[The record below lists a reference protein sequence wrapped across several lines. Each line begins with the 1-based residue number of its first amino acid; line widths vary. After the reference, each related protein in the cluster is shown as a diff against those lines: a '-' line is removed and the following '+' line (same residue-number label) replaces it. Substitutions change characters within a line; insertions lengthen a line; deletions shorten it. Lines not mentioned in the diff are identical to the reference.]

1 MYAAYMYMYLRGG
14 HQVHLEQ
21 PCLEGALSRSVVLE
35 GIEKEGGTLLH
46 HVHLHEYIHNLREVN
61 KKVNKKIHYLCN

>member
-1 MYAAYMYMYLRGG
+1 MHAAYMYMYLRGS

-21 PCLEGALSRSVVLE
+21 PGLEGALSWSVVLE

-46 HVHLHEYIHNLREVN
+46 HVHLHEHIHNL
-61 KKVNKKIHYLCN
+61 